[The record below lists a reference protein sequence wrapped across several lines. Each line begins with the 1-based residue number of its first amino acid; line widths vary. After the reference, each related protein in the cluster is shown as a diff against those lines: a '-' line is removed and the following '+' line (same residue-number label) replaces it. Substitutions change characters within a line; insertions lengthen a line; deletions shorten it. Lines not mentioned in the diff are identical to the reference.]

1 MFVVRFVVTKLRG
14 QYMQGEAVKERAGQ
28 TQEMTDSYTG
38 IKELT

>member
-1 MFVVRFVVTKLRG
+1 MFVVKFMVNKLRG
-14 QYMQGEAVKERAGQ
+14 QCMRGETVKEQAGQ

>member
-14 QYMQGEAVKERAGQ
+14 QYMQGETVKERAGQ